1 MPRTF
6 THIYTISHR
15 NRAPSID
22 NASILLDRDS
32 FLHET
37 YVEIIQYFLF
47 YGVFEP
53 TSSFADRVVTLSSVW
68 IIIARDYYRFPLAD
82 EKEKNSHA
90 LLRFSRRRN
99 NFLLP
104 FLFPPSQPEA
114 VKLARDIGG
123 RGEGDRSVF
132 TVVYSPR
139 SLGHWAHFR
148 GRTHPIQ

>member
-1 MPRTF
+1 MPRAF

-15 NRAPSID
+15 NCAPSID

-68 IIIARDYYRFPLAD
+68 IIIARDYYRFSSTKKKKIPMLCSVFLVV
-82 EKEKNSHA
+82 EIIS
-90 LLRFSRRRN
+90 FSFFSKSTRGR
-99 NFLLP
+99 
-104 FLFPPSQPEA
+104 
-114 VKLARDIGG
+114 KIGEGYRWKG
-123 RGEGDRSVF
+123 RG
-132 TVVYSPR
+132 
-139 SLGHWAHFR
+139 
-148 GRTHPIQ
+148 

>member
-1 MPRTF
+1 MPRAF

-15 NRAPSID
+15 NCAPSID

-53 TSSFADRVVTLSSVW
+53 TSSFADRVVTLW
-68 IIIARDYYRFPLAD
+68 IIIARDYYRFSSTKKKKIPMLCP
-82 EKEKNSHA
+82 
-90 LLRFSRRRN
+90 RFSRHRN